1 MYYNLIMENIK
12 IWQFIVIAA
21 PAFIAGVIVG
31 AEYAMRETRRE
42 MIIRKS
48 KEIVKSP
55 PLTFTDVEISK
66 AIFNGFLNDKVYGGK
81 DEDRV

>member
-1 MYYNLIMENIK
+1 MENIK
-12 IWQFIVIAA
+12 LWQFIIIAG
-21 PAFIAGVIVG
+21 PAFIAGCIVG